1 MNMKGRDMKDMKKI
15 LTELLEMKT
24 TMTETKNT
32 LDGINRRLVIAEG
45 KISEL
50 EDKAVVLYKIKQRKR
65 YRKNE
70 QSISELGDN
79 VKCHW
84 NL

>member
-50 EDKAVVLYKIKQRKR
+50 EDKAIVLYKIKQRKR
-65 YRKNE
+65 NRK
-70 QSISELGDN
+70 
-79 VKCHW
+79 K
-84 NL
+84 